1 VNSGNLASK
10 LITGPIEEPVTR
22 DEVKTHLKIALAFT
36 DDDAYLDMQISAAR
50 WQAEMFTRC
59 AFLTQTW
66 QMTLD
71 RFPYGDGLYN
81 RNIEH
86 HCIRVIRPPL
96 QSINFVKYLDP
107 GGALQTL
114 APSSYVV
121 DTFSQPGRITTAIG
135 VPWPATGRLPNAVQI
150 ELIAGSA
157 DTTAH
162 ALAADPGFNAVKMA
176 ILHLVGH
183 WYVNREPVVQGQVVT
198 LPLHVQSLLLSKRA
212 QGF

>member
-1 VNSGNLASK
+1 MNSTGLASK
-10 LITGPIEEPVTR
+10 LITGPIEEPVTLP
-22 DEVKTHLKIALAFT
+22 EAKTHLKIALSFA
-36 DDDAYLDMQISAAR
+36 DEDSYISGLISAAR
-50 WQAEMFTRC
+50 WQAEFFTRC

-66 QMTLD
+66 QMALD
-71 RFPYGDGLYN
+71 HFPYGSGRYN
-81 RNIEH
+81 RNIED

-114 APSSYVV
+114 ASSNYVV
-121 DTFSQPGRITTAIG
+121 DTFSRPGRLMSIIG
-135 VPWPATGRLPNAVQI
+135 VPWPPTGHLPNAVQI

-162 ALAADPGFNAVKMA
+162 ALSADPSFNALKLA

-183 WYVNREPVVQGQVVT
+183 WYVNREPVVSGQVVT
-198 LPLHVQSLLLSKRA
+198 LPMHVQDLLRSKRA
-212 QGF
+212 EGF